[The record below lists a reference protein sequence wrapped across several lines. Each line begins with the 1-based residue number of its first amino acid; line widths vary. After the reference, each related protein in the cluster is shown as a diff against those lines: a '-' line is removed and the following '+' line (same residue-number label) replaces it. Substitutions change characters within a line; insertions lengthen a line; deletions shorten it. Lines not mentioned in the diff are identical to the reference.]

1 MSGPK
6 EPSAYMAFVE
16 RYRAWLVCI
25 GVLPA
30 SCLLK
35 VYEKVQRWLTAPS
48 AEAHTERVQRI
59 CSDVM
64 RWASLPAEERKPM
77 CTDRNS
83 AYSHSVRLT
92 DKSRWH
98 KIAMGDLRAILGVEE
113 SEAGVMVVRV
123 EPGVTVSEIS
133 TYLLARHL
141 QLECTLEME
150 DATIGGLA
158 AATGMTTH
166 SHVCGLIHDTI
177 TAWEV
182 VTASGE
188 AVVATATNEH
198 AALFHALPFSH
209 GSLGLIVSL
218 TLRCVR
224 SKPYVRLTYTPFTSR
239 QAFIKQYEAVAYG
252 GDSGD
257 ARPFYAEAIIFSPE
271 CAVLM
276 EGHLADAPSAEAP
289 LNAIGKHW
297 KPWFFKRV
305 EEVLT
310 CGAGTP
316 VTETIPMYDYL
327 MRHDRSMCMTMEV
340 VMPFGNAAWFRYP
353 FGWTLPPKMSLLKA
367 SHNDETREAS
377 IRKQVYQDVAFPA
390 SKLSEAIDLSERLFG
405 IFPLLCY
412 PCLMRDVE
420 GRMVRTGTGEDAPC
434 FNLGIYGVPQP
445 LRNGRGPFRTVHAVR
460 ELEAWIRSVHGFQ
473 HTYCDSFQSKGEFEQ
488 MFDVRPNAAVR
499 SQYGAEGA
507 FVGVYEKTRP
517 EMDVWAWKAEEE
529 SWTT

>member
-1 MSGPK
+1 MPGPK

-30 SCLLK
+30 SCVLK

-48 AEAHTERVQRI
+48 AEGHTERVQRI
-59 CSDVM
+59 CSDVK

-77 CTDRNS
+77 CTDRSS

-113 SEAGVMVVRV
+113 GEAGVTVVRV

-182 VTASGE
+182 VTSRGE

-198 AALFHALPFSH
+198 
-209 GSLGLIVSL
+209 GSLGLIVGL
-218 TLRCVR
+218 TLRCVP

-239 QAFIKQYEAVAYG
+239 QAFIQRYEAAAYG
-252 GDSGD
+252 GSDGD
-257 ARPFYAEAIIFSPE
+257 ARPFYAEAILFSAE

-276 EGHLADAPSAEAP
+276 EGHLADAPSVEAP
-289 LNAIGKHW
+289 LNAIGAHW

-327 MRHDRSMCMTMEV
+327 MRHDRSMCMTMCV
-340 VMPFGNAAWFRYP
+340 KRIP
-353 FGWTLPPKMSLLKA
+353 
-367 SHNDETREAS
+367 TRS
-377 IRKQVYQDVAFPA
+377 PY
-390 SKLSEAIDLSERLFG
+390 
-405 IFPLLCY
+405 
-412 PCLMRDVE
+412 
-420 GRMVRTGTGEDAPC
+420 
-434 FNLGIYGVPQP
+434 
-445 LRNGRGPFRTVHAVR
+445 
-460 ELEAWIRSVHGFQ
+460 
-473 HTYCDSFQSKGEFEQ
+473 
-488 MFDVRPNAAVR
+488 
-499 SQYGAEGA
+499 
-507 FVGVYEKTRP
+507 
-517 EMDVWAWKAEEE
+517 
-529 SWTT
+529 